1 MIRPMVKIPHTIAS
15 PSIKGVQVHVI
26 GTSTDCKPV
35 GKLPQDSRCRPQP
48 AILNLEEW
56 PNADIIALL
65 ATPVA
70 GISTSVAGI
79 KRLRELAPGRV
90 PYLPMLTPFAS
101 AIILMTLEPRRHEW
115 PPRPS

>member
-35 GKLPQDSRCRPQP
+35 GNLPQNSRCRPQP
-48 AILNLEEW
+48 ALLNLEEW

-79 KRLRELAPGRV
+79 KTAE
-90 PYLPMLTPFAS
+90 
-101 AIILMTLEPRRHEW
+101 AIGTRQGTLFTDAHAVCLCYNFSDFRAKEIRM
-115 PPRPS
+115 